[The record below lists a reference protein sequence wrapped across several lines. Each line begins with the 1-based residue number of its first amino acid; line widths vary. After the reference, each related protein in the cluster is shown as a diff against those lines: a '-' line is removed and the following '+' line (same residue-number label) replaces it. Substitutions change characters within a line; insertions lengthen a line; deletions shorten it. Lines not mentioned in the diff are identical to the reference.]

1 MKKVVE
7 CLCVVASAV
16 DSEANGLLTVLLRL
30 LKGSVLGEGVI
41 LLVDLTQHKECGP

>member
-16 DSEANGLLTVLLRL
+16 DSEANGLLTVLPRL
-30 LKGSVLGEGVI
+30 AKGSVLGKGVI
-41 LLVDLTQHKECGP
+41 LLVDLAQHEERGP